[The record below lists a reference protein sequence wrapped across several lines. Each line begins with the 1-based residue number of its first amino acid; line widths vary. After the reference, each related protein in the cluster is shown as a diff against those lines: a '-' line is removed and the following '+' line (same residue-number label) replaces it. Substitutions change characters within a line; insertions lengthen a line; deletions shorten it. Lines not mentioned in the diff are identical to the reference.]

1 MPRATTRAVSAGGVA
16 LAILLALMLTPAV
29 AHAWT
34 PGTHIFLGEA
44 VMRSLAL
51 LPSSISELLAAFPYD
66 FLYGS
71 IAADTSIA
79 KKYATAGRHC
89 HSWNVGF
96 EIHDNAESDP
106 LRAFGLGYLAHLA
119 ADSVAHNYF
128 VPHQLTITS
137 STAALGH
144 SYWESRFDMHIG
156 ERFSRTAKQ
165 LILRDHSHSDEH
177 LDRILSPTIFSTST
191 NRRIFRGMVYVADT
205 ESWQRIFHLVEEKS
219 RWDLAEREVE
229 IYMARAFDYII
240 DLMTRL
246 DRAETFK
253 LDPAG
258 TAPLREAKK
267 VRRAALRRGGEEHV
281 LEQAQHHFGMPPT
294 TLRYSVQLPEPLYP
308 PRLESS

>member
-1 MPRATTRAVSAGGVA
+1 MMRASSRAVPVFSVLSAVM
-16 LAILLALMLTPAV
+16 LLLMLTPSV

-44 VMRSLAL
+44 VMRSLSL
-51 LPSSISELLAAFPYD
+51 LPSSIAELLSAFPYD

-79 KKYATAGRHC
+79 KKYAAAGRHC

-96 EIHDNAESDP
+96 EIHDNAESEA
-106 LRAFGLGYLAHLA
+106 LRSFALGYLAHLA

-165 LILRDHSHSDEH
+165 LILRDHTHSDEH
-177 LDRILSPTIFSTST
+177 LDQILSPTIFSTPT

-219 RWDLAEREVE
+219 RWDLSDREVGS
-229 IYMARAFDYII
+229 YMARAFDYII
-240 DLMTRL
+240 DLMSRL
-246 DRAETFK
+246 DHAEPYK

-258 TAPLREAKK
+258 EVPLREAKK
-267 VRRAALRRGGEEHV
+267 VRRAALRRGGEDHV
-281 LEQAQHHFGMPPT
+281 LEQGQHHLGMPPT
-294 TLRYSVQLPEPLYP
+294 NLQYALKLPEPLYP
-308 PRLESS
+308 ARAESS

>member
-1 MPRATTRAVSAGGVA
+1 MTRASTRALSAGSIG
-16 LAILLALMLTPAV
+16 LAVLLALVLTPAV

-44 VMRSLAL
+44 VMRSLPL
-51 LPSSISELLAAFPYD
+51 LPPAIAELLAAYPYD

-79 KKYATAGRHC
+79 KKYAAAGRHC

-96 EIHDNAESDP
+96 EIHDNAESEP

-144 SYWESRFDMHIG
+144 SYWESRFDTHIG

-219 RWDLAEREVE
+219 RWDLGEDEVE
-229 IYMARAFDYII
+229 VYMARAFDYIV
-240 DLMTRL
+240 DLLTRL
-246 DRAETFK
+246 DRAEPHK

-258 TAPLREAKK
+258 TIALRAAKK

-281 LEQAQHHFGMPPT
+281 HEQAQHHFGMPPSA
-294 TLRYSVQLPEPLYP
+294 LRYAVKLPEPLYP
-308 PRLESS
+308 PRDDNT

>member
-1 MPRATTRAVSAGGVA
+1 
-16 LAILLALMLTPAV
+16 
-29 AHAWT
+29 
-34 PGTHIFLGEA
+34 
-44 VMRSLAL
+44 MRSLTL
-51 LPSSISELLAAFPYD
+51 LPSSIAELLAAFPYD

-79 KKYATAGRHC
+79 KKYAAAGRHC

-96 EIHDNAESDP
+96 EIHDNADSEP
-106 LRAFGLGYLAHLA
+106 LRAFAFGYLAHLA

-128 VPHQLTITS
+128 VPHQLAITS

-165 LILRDHSHSDEH
+165 LILRDHTHSDEH
-177 LDRILSPTIFSTST
+177 LDRILSPTIFSTPT

-219 RWDLAEREVE
+219 RWDLSDREVGG
-229 IYMARAFDYII
+229 YMIRAFDYII

-246 DRAETFK
+246 DHAEPYK

-258 TAPLREAKK
+258 DAALREAKK

-294 TLRYSVQLPEPLYP
+294 KLQYAVKLPEPLYP
-308 PRLESS
+308 ARAESS